1 MFFSIKNRCSTRL
14 NFHGHT
20 EVQLTY
26 LATSE
31 ELREDAALPT
41 LNLLDSSAVATASLA
56 SVAIIGRSGQ
66 ALSHIVDV
74 LGYNTIVAVVL
85 TDTALSWRPGAL
97 CTEKAITEG
106 QKQA

>member
-74 LGYNTIVAVVL
+74 LGYNIVAVVL